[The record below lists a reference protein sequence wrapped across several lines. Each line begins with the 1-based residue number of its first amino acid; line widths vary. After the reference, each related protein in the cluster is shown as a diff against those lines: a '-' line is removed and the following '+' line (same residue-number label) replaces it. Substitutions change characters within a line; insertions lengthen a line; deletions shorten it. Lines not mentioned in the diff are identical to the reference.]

1 MTKTTGIRYR
11 QAWLARAA
19 LAALLLL
26 ALGWATPAG
35 AQDVGPT
42 KPVTTSLLLSLPTG
56 SIFSVSPGPCVPQ
69 GEQVSL
75 AGDVHVVTLVRQGM
89 LTEIHLNMAGFQG
102 IGQTTGNLYIGT
114 GSQKF
119 TNLAQPLTDVP
130 AVQGN
135 FTLEHTEGCASDTLP
150 ITAHLSFDTAGNLL
164 SRSFISAGSPDNGV
178 ALNGLVPDAS
188 GLAGGL
194 RTLAIDLPDAAID

>member
-11 QAWLARAA
+11 QAWFGRAA
-19 LAALLLL
+19 FAALLLL
-26 ALGWATPAG
+26 ALGWAMPAG
-35 AQDVGPT
+35 AQEVAPT

-56 SIFSVSPGPCVPQ
+56 SIFFVSPGPCVPQ

-102 IGQTTGNLYIGT
+102 IGQTTGNLYVGT

-119 TNLAQPLTDVP
+119 SNLALPLTDVP
-130 AVQGN
+130 AVQTN
-135 FTLEHTEGCASDTLP
+135 FTLEHTDGCASDTLP
-150 ITAHLSFDTAGNLL
+150 LTFHLAFGGGGALL
-164 SRSFISAGSPDNGV
+164 NSSTVEVTPR
-178 ALNGLVPDAS
+178 
-188 GLAGGL
+188 
-194 RTLAIDLPDAAID
+194 

>member
-1 MTKTTGIRYR
+1 MPKTTDMNYR
-11 QAWLARAA
+11 CTWIGRAGM
-19 LAALLLL
+19 AALLLL
-26 ALGWATPAG
+26 ALGWVMPAG

-56 SIFSVSPGPCVPQ
+56 SIFSVQPGPCVPS

-119 TNLAQPLTDVP
+119 ANLAQPVTDVP
-130 AVQGN
+130 AVQAN
-135 FTLEHTEGCASDTLP
+135 FTLEHTDGCASDQLGLT
-150 ITAHLSFDTAGNLL
+150 FDLAFDRAGNLL
-164 SRSFISAGSPDNGV
+164 TSSTVGV
-178 ALNGLVPDAS
+178 TP
-188 GLAGGL
+188 
-194 RTLAIDLPDAAID
+194 R